1 MTLPGLQIPGGWQQM
16 PTAVPV
22 GSLIAFAG
30 KISPLIKPG
39 DQPPAVYPVSQPAF
53 TTDVES
59 QGWMVCDGRSLDIN
73 TYNVLYQV
81 IGDQYNTGDMQ
92 GKFCIPDYRGYF
104 LRMVDMDSGNDPD
117 SKKRLLANGD
127 ASDEVGSIQ
136 QDALQEHVH
145 MVNTQ
150 KAPTILAGDKAA
162 AINSQP
168 DFSGKAVSDNA
179 KITVRT
185 SLEET
190 RPKNVYVYY
199 LIKFLPG

>member
-22 GSLIAFAG
+22 GSVIAFAG
-30 KISPLIKPG
+30 KISPLINPG
-39 DQPPAVYPVSQPAF
+39 DQPPAVYPVNQPAF

-73 TYNVLYQV
+73 AYNVLFQV
-81 IGDQYNTGDMQ
+81 IGDRYNTGKMQ
-92 GKFCIPDYRGYF
+92 GTFCIPDYRGYF
-104 LRMVDMDSGNDPD
+104 LRMVDMGSENDPD
-117 SKKRLLANGD
+117 RKERLLADGD
-127 ASDEVGSIQ
+127 KSEEVGSIQ

-145 MVNTQ
+145 LVNMQ

-162 AINSQP
+162 TINSQP
-168 DFSGKAVSDNA
+168 ANSGKPVSDND
-179 KITVRT
+179 KRVRT